1 MGGATR
7 MPCIGRFLKRLTGL
21 TVRPVVDPEEAV
33 ALGAAVSAG
42 ILSGA
47 VEQKVYN
54 PFFDDKMAPTT
65 SKRGRK
71 PSKTSKPNRSKEAT
85 PLSAEAAA
93 AAAAVREAASAERD
107 AAGAEA
113 LEDRLRAE
121 NARLVAQL
129 DTIDQA

>member
-47 VEQKVYN
+47 IDQKVN
-54 PFFDDKMAPTT
+54 I
-65 SKRGRK
+65 
-71 PSKTSKPNRSKEAT
+71 
-85 PLSAEAAA
+85 LH
-93 AAAAVREAASAERD
+93 
-107 AAGAEA
+107 
-113 LEDRLRAE
+113 
-121 NARLVAQL
+121 
-129 DTIDQA
+129 